1 MKINS
6 RLYAVRDRNKA
17 VEAYIQENNYILN
30 AHKNN
35 KRLESLI
42 EKAMGKTPDWAQY
55 LVILGVN
62 RPNEV
67 IIDSIKTNLEDTK
80 ITLIIDGRAQSQRV

>member
-1 MKINS
+1 MNTISLLPQRIKLQQKKMARYRSYLVAFILLLICVIIILPILGIYTMKINS

-35 KRLESLI
+35 KRLES
-42 EKAMGKTPDWAQY
+42 
-55 LVILGVN
+55 
-62 RPNEV
+62 
-67 IIDSIKTNLEDTK
+67 
-80 ITLIIDGRAQSQRV
+80 

>member
-6 RLYAVRDRNKA
+6 RLYAVGDRNKA

-35 KRLESLI
+35 GRLESLI
-42 EKAMGKTPDWAQY
+42 EKAM
-55 LVILGVN
+55 
-62 RPNEV
+62 
-67 IIDSIKTNLEDTK
+67 
-80 ITLIIDGRAQSQRV
+80 